1 MIYANIYDNQN
12 TYENRYNSGNVGLTY
27 MVSGFKEKR
36 TSREDAVAPTDGDLP
51 VHSPGVEHLPG
62 WMKDLC
68 MSAVP
73 ELGIRHE
80 ANGLHICLAS
90 GVRLGPLPHVQIT
103 HHAGGLQLC
112 LSPNTC
118 HVGSPCSA
126 GYVQI
131 M

>member
-1 MIYANIYDNQN
+1 MSALHILTSLSI
-12 TYENRYNSGNVGLTY
+12 VCGL
-27 MVSGFKEKR
+27 KEKR
-36 TSREDAVAPTDGDLP
+36 ENEKEAVAPTDGDLQIEFP
-51 VHSPGVEHLPG
+51 VHSPEVEHLPG

-80 ANGLHICLAS
+80 PNGLHICLAS
-90 GVRLGPLPHVQIT
+90 GVRLGPLPNVQIT
-103 HHAGGLQLC
+103 HHKGGLQLC

-118 HVGSPCSA
+118 HVGSPCSV

-131 M
+131 MHQL